1 MHLPFE
7 QFPALSAI
15 KACRH
20 VFVQRIPGIDLS
32 HDKAEVLGQLDASHR
47 EIRHATGLG
56 DWPLF
61 TAQQVHGNKIAV
73 LDSRFQSRFARLS
86 PSKRG
91 EDEGEGFRQTDPAS
105 TPTLPLSLTK
115 GEATQEVRS
124 RTKHSEKA
132 GILEKCQTNFPGCDS
147 IITNQGS
154 IALGI
159 YVADCCAVYVVDPKT
174 PAIGL
179 AHSGRK
185 GTELGVV
192 TNAIRQMIKRFGSH
206 PANMVVQLSPCI
218 RPPHYE
224 VDFAAEI
231 RRQCRALGVQHI
243 HDSGTCTACD
253 LGRYYSYRAEKGKTG
268 RMLAVI
274 GLDATIAN

>member
-1 MHLPFE
+1 MMHLPFE

-15 KACRH
+15 KVCRH
-20 VFVQRIPGIDLS
+20 VFVQRIPGIDVS
-32 HDKAEVLGQLDASHR
+32 NDKAEMLVRLDAAHG
-47 EIRHATGLG
+47 EIRQATGFA

-61 TAQQVHGNKIAV
+61 TAEQVHGNKIAV
-73 LDSRFQSRFARLS
+73 IDSCSRGPVGREF
-86 PSKRG
+86 
-91 EDEGEGFRQTDPAS
+91 PA
-105 TPTLPLSLTK
+105 
-115 GEATQEVRS
+115 
-124 RTKHSEKA
+124 
-132 GILEKCQTNFPGCDS
+132 CDG

-159 YVADCCAVYVVDPKT
+159 YVADCCAVSIVDPKT

-179 AHSGRK
+179 VHSGRK

-192 TNAIRQMIKRFGSH
+192 TNGIRQMIERFGSH
-206 PANMVVQLSPCI
+206 AAELVVQFSPCI

-224 VDFAAEI
+224 IDFAAEI

-253 LGRYYSYRAEKGKTG
+253 LGSYYSYRAEKGKTG

-274 GLDATIAN
+274 GMNLGLGK